1 MITNYPNK
9 QMKKNIVLSITLLI
23 FSMICSASEII
34 NPFPRQI
41 VKQTQI
47 KEFNFNKSTAGW
59 DDVINCSVK
68 TKNGCLVIT
77 SSESDPQIYLKN
89 ISLAGPVKIHLKT
102 KSKSRGTLQL
112 FWTTDSSPSPTA
124 DKMVTLNTLP
134 DGKWH
139 EYSVEIPEKAKIKML
154 RLDPYAAEGEMEID
168 WIKIDEI
175 KYHPLEI
182 VQVLQSKDFVEAVVT
197 NHSNKKIKFISG
209 GKSFTIHPAAQLRL
223 KQKVNLNSPFE
234 AFDFNLKPDG
244 KTKLPALVRPVN
256 IINWNAETNWISLNS
271 GNLKLKITTD
281 GTGAKVFYKNNLCAA
296 LFPIA
301 KSGNKIL
308 EFKIVGLS
316 SNKIKLISE
325 NVENFTIELD
335 KNYIKY
341 CLEGRCPQRP
351 NPHSNNKV
359 AAVEG
364 TPVFTG
370 PTIRI
375 KDSIEQALLP
385 GVEYLG
391 KNEKS
396 STDLDLKVKEHIR
409 YKPDKMLVT
418 MPLMSFVTPESSVAM
433 KWQNMNLQPYF
444 AVPDFFNGAAGG
456 LMSLEGK
463 KIKVL
468 IRFSKGWNDGN
479 NLENIIEWSVKLSGL
494 PPVPKPPRTEKEQL
508 QLCLKGIDSVHNEN
522 GWGHCAD
529 DHFQKLFYADYVSLI
544 WRATGK
550 IEKTPNLIPGGGHL
564 PLPEAFFITGRAEKW
579 LKIRINQAKEIIKS
593 QKPDGSFRYDGKF
606 REGHF
611 EDTASGYCAVNAQQL
626 LRIAY
631 YTGDEKALAAGLK
644 ALDYISRF
652 RTPRGSQTWEIPLHT
667 PDILASARITKSYIL
682 GYKLTGDEKYLK
694 VARKWAL
701 SGIPFVYLWGNQPI
715 MKYATIAVLGA
726 TGWIAPNW
734 IGLPVQWCG
743 LVYADAILD
752 LAEYDKTFDWKKLAK
767 GIYICGEQM
776 QYTSGKTIGTLPDSF
791 TLKTQTRNIYD
802 IGPLM
807 LIQFQRR
814 FAGKP
819 CGIYAARYKGNTI
832 AAPFPVK
839 IKNGKAIIN
848 AQKGL
853 DYQVI
858 INQKVVDIKS
868 KGRDE
873 IELKF

>member
-1 MITNYPNK
+1 L
-9 QMKKNIVLSITLLI
+9 IV
-23 FSMICSASEII
+23 
-34 NPFPRQI
+34 
-41 VKQTQI
+41 
-47 KEFNFNKSTAGW
+47 
-59 DDVINCSVK
+59 
-68 TKNGCLVIT
+68 T
-77 SSESDPQIYLKN
+77 SSESDPQVYLKN
-89 ISLAGPVKIHLKT
+89 ISIAGPVKIHLRT
-102 KSKSRGTLQL
+102 KSKSRGALQF
-112 FWTTDSSPSPTA
+112 FWATESSPSPTA
-124 DKMVTLNTLP
+124 DKMVALNILP

-139 EYSVEIPEKAKIKML
+139 EYSVEIPEKDKIKML
-154 RLDPYAAEGEMEID
+154 RLDPYAAEGEIEID

-197 NHSNKKIKFISG
+197 NHSNKKILFKSA
-209 GKSFTIHPAAQLRL
+209 GKSFTIHPAAQLKL
-223 KQKVNLNSPFE
+223 KQKINLSSPFE
-234 AFDFNLKPDG
+234 TFVFNLIPG
-244 KTKLPALVRPVN
+244 EKTKFSALVRPVN
-256 IINWNAETNWISLNS
+256 IINWNAETNWVSLSS

-281 GTGAKVFYKNNLCAA
+281 GTGAKIYYKNNLCAA

-301 KSGNKIL
+301 KFGNKIL
-308 EFKIVGLS
+308 KFKIVALAPR
-316 SNKIKLISE
+316 KIKLSSK
-325 NVENFTIELD
+325 NVRNFTIELD

-341 CLEGRCPQRP
+341 NLETD
-351 NPHSNNKV
+351 KDI
-359 AAVEG
+359 EG
-364 TPVFTG
+364 PVV
-370 PTIRI
+370 RI
-375 KDSIEQALLP
+375 KNSIEQALLP

-391 KNEKS
+391 KDEKS

-418 MPLMSFVTPESSVAM
+418 MPLMAFVTPKTSVAM

-463 KIKVL
+463 RIKTL
-468 IRFSKGWNDGN
+468 IRFSDGWNDGN
-479 NLENIIEWSVKLSGL
+479 NLEKIIEWSVKLSGL
-494 PPVPKPPRTEKEQL
+494 PPLPKPPRNEKEQL

-529 DHFQKLFYADYVSLI
+529 DHFQKLFHADYVSMI

-550 IEKTPNLIPGGGHL
+550 IEKTPDLIPGGGHL
-564 PLPEAFFITGRAEKW
+564 PSPEAFFITGRAEKW
-579 LKIRINQAKEIIKS
+579 LKIRIDQAKEMIKS

-611 EDTASGYCAVNAQQL
+611 EDTASGYCAIPAERL
-626 LRIAY
+626 LLTAY
-631 YTGDEKALAAGLK
+631 YTGDKKALAAGLK
-644 ALDYISRF
+644 TLDYISRF

-682 GYKLTGDEKYLK
+682 GYKLTGDKKYLDA
-694 VARKWAL
+694 ARKWAL
-701 SGIPFVYLWGNQPI
+701 SGVPFVYLWGNQPI

-752 LAEYDKTFDWKKLAK
+752 LAEYDKTFDWTKLAK

-776 QYTSGKTIGTLPDSF
+776 QYAEGKTIGTLPDSF

-819 CGIYAARYKGNTI
+819 CGIYVARDKEYIVTS
-832 AAPFPVK
+832 PFAVY
-839 IKNGKAIIN
+839 IKSGKSMIY
-848 AQKGL
+848 AQKRL

-858 INQKVVDIKS
+858 INQKVSNV
-868 KGRDE
+868 
-873 IELKF
+873 